1 MKISSRIVDAGLHE
15 RFAALSGDR
24 NPMHMDPV
32 AARRTQAG
40 QPVVHG
46 IHTLLWVLD
55 SLAACNQMQ
64 RPPTQIKAKFLKW
77 VYLGDEA
84 TLSATAAADGSRIAF
99 EVNVI
104 GMTVVAGELLFS
116 AELPELPAAELKPIG
131 KPLEQAIEL
140 TFSELEGR
148 RGDAF
153 VAAPEVAA
161 TLFPALAK
169 HVGGAAMAELA
180 ACSYVIGME
189 VPGLHSMFSRLD
201 LHLRPPAPGA
211 PGALHF
217 AVSYTDERFRKLR
230 VEVTGTAIHGQLE
243 AFVRQPPARQATFA
257 ETAACVQPGEFVGM
271 NALIVGGSRGLGE
284 FTAKLIA
291 GGGGVPTITFALG
304 RSEAEAVAAELR
316 EHGAEAHT
324 LKYDVREA
332 PGPQL
337 EVASRPFTH
346 MFYFAT
352 NAIFRPKGP
361 LVSTPYLVD
370 FMRFYVHG
378 FYDLCMQ
385 LIAGRTAK
393 DKLIVYYPSSI
404 AVEERPEGMTEYA
417 MVKAAGEQMC
427 RDMNKYLPAIEIVTT
442 RLPRL
447 ATDQTASVLPGRE
460 LKAIDVLL
468 PIVRTMQAAG
478 RNSA

>member
-1 MKISSRIVDAGLHE
+1 
-15 RFAALSGDR
+15 
-24 NPMHMDPV
+24 
-32 AARRTQAG
+32 
-40 QPVVHG
+40 
-46 IHTLLWVLD
+46 
-55 SLAACNQMQ
+55 
-64 RPPTQIKAKFLKW
+64 
-77 VYLGDEA
+77 
-84 TLSATAAADGSRIAF
+84 
-99 EVNVI
+99 
-104 GMTVVAGELLFS
+104 
-116 AELPELPAAELKPIG
+116 
-131 KPLEQAIEL
+131 
-140 TFSELEGR
+140 
-148 RGDAF
+148 
-153 VAAPEVAA
+153 
-161 TLFPALAK
+161 
-169 HVGGAAMAELA
+169 
-180 ACSYVIGME
+180 
-189 VPGLHSMFSRLD
+189 
-201 LHLRPPAPGA
+201 
-211 PGALHF
+211 
-217 AVSYTDERFRKLR
+217 
-230 VEVTGTAIHGQLE
+230 
-243 AFVRQPPARQATFA
+243 
-257 ETAACVQPGEFVGM
+257 
-271 NALIVGGSRGLGE
+271 
-284 FTAKLIA
+284 
-291 GGGGVPTITFALG
+291 
-304 RSEAEAVAAELR
+304 
-316 EHGAEAHT
+316 
-324 LKYDVREA
+324 
-332 PGPQL
+332 
-337 EVASRPFTH
+337 